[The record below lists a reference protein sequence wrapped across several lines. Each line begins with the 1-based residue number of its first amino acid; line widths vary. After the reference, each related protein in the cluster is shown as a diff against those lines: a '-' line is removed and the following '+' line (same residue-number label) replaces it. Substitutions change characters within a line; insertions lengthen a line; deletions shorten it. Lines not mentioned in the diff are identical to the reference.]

1 MRRLLLQII
10 IVTLLTGCKTSIV
23 TFQTC
28 DPQKIGVKAAKFRG
42 TAFDSTYSNEKL
54 HVHDHIVFRKF
65 TPTIHDIAA
74 AERILKNEIKKVNE
88 RKPNQ
93 FGRRQYIDR
102 NLNKYFRQYVGFF
115 NKDGH
120 RVIRINMHWDKYTA
134 SDRLKGYWDIRL
146 EYTSDY
152 SIVMDG
158 GYQYWSV
165 NVDLTSG
172 TLYNFSVN
180 GVA

>member
-1 MRRLLLQII
+1 MRKLLLQVII
-10 IVTLLTGCKTSIV
+10 LTLLTGCKTSII
-23 TFQTC
+23 TFQTS

-42 TAFDSTYSNEKL
+42 TVFDSTYSNEKL
-54 HVHDHIVFRKF
+54 YVHDHIAFRKF
-65 TPTIHDIAA
+65 TPTKHEIAA
-74 AERILKNEIKKVNE
+74 AERILKNQIKTVNE

-93 FGRRQYIDR
+93 LGHKQYIDQ
-102 NLNKYFRQYVGFF
+102 NLNKYFRQYVGYF

-120 RVIRINMHWDKYTA
+120 RVIRINMHWGKYTA
-134 SDRLKGYWDIRL
+134 LDRLKGYWDNRL
-146 EYTSDY
+146 QYTSDY

-158 GYQYWSV
+158 GYRYWNV
-165 NVDLTSG
+165 NVDLTTG